1 MEQVL
6 ATDNTITLKGSA
18 EIVSEFFGYAVN
30 SILYQRGVYPPESFE
45 GQKKYGLNMMIT
57 SDEKLTEYLNNV
69 LKQLHEWLLNR
80 QLQRLVLVVSSIQ
93 SKEVL
98 ERWAFNIETDKEVLS
113 ARDPNLVKREKSKKE
128 ITSEIQ
134 AIIRQITASVTFL
147 PLLDESCSF
156 DLLMYTDANADVPQQ
171 WEESDARFISNAAEV
186 KLRSFSTKVHKIDSM
201 VTYKMED
208 DNLV

>member
-171 WEESDARFISNAAEV
+171 W
-186 KLRSFSTKVHKIDSM
+186 
-201 VTYKMED
+201 
-208 DNLV
+208 